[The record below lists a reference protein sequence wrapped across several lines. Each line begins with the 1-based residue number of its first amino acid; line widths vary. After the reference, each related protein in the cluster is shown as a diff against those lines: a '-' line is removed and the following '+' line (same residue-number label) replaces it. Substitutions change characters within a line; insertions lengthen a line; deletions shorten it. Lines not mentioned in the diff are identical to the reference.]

1 MRLLD
6 LNKVIIIL
14 FFGLFFFQSSYS
26 DDAVDIWKKN
36 SQDKSINSKNSQPD
50 KKINENKIDFKKTN
64 SNFKN
69 IEIDNTLSKS
79 TLEVK
84 LYGIFDPDQNN
95 FDLNMWASSESKEI
109 KKTLLR
115 ISKLNLSKTAENILI
130 NTLFSYSYLP
140 KGMSDEEFLEI
151 KIGWL
156 IKNKKDDLL
165 ENFLNKNPEF
175 HNKKKVIQYLVD
187 KNISNANLKDGCK
200 KMNFVS
206 KEIKDS
212 YLEKFKIYC
221 LIFNKKNNQAQLL
234 YDILKEQGKSDK
246 FFDDK
251 VNYLLGVTEKTT
263 NKINDKNLLNFY
275 LSSVTNAN
283 FQYEPDEKT
292 KKSIWK
298 YLNSANLIKVEDIED
313 KQKIRSLEEAANNNS
328 LDKRKIFEI
337 YKQIKFDINNLI
349 NAEEVYK
356 NFDNIESRALIY
368 QKFLISEKIE
378 SKLDLLFLLK
388 DLFKKDKLSNI
399 YSEFLSETLKN
410 FASDEIPKSYKEVV
424 ERNIIIKKDT
434 VLGKI
439 KYNDKILHKSRVVR
453 HFTES
458 EIPLKKTQKDLNNV
472 YKKIKRNKNYFFSAK
487 DLVLVEALK
496 FDGVIIP
503 NDINIEEISKK
514 YPVPSNLLR
523 LVKND
528 EVGFLALKIV
538 EIIGEDEVSN
548 LDSETIYFITNLLNR
563 LKLIKLR
570 NEILISALPQRT

>member
-399 YSEFLSETLKN
+399 YTEFLSETLKN

>member
-1 MRLLD
+1 MRLLN

-14 FFGLFFFQSSYS
+14 FFLLFTFQSLYS
-26 DDAVDIWKKN
+26 DDTVDIWKKN
-36 SQDKSINSKNSQPD
+36 SQDKSINTKNSQLE
-50 KKINENKIDFKKTN
+50 KGINENKIDFKKTN
-64 SNFKN
+64 PNLKN
-69 IEIDNTLSKS
+69 IEIDNTLSES

-95 FDLNMWASSESKEI
+95 FDLNMWVSSESKEI

-115 ISKLNLSKTAENILI
+115 ISKLNLSSTAENILI

-140 KGMSDEEFLEI
+140 RGMSDEEFLEI

-156 IKNKKDDLL
+156 IQNEKDDLL

-187 KNISNANLKDGCK
+187 KNISNADLKEGCK

-275 LSSVTNAN
+275 LSSVTNTN

-298 YLNSANLIKVEDIED
+298 YLNSANLIRVEDID
-313 KQKIRSLEEAANNNS
+313 NKQKIKSLEEAANNNS

-337 YKQIKFDINNLI
+337 YKQIQFDINNLI

-399 YSEFLSETLKN
+399 YTEFLSETLKN
-410 FASDEIPKSYKEVV
+410 LENDEIPKSYKEVV
-424 ERNIIIKKDT
+424 ERNIINKKDK

-496 FDGVIIP
+496 LDGVIIP

-514 YPVPSNLLR
+514 YPVPSNLLK
-523 LVKND
+523 LVKNE

-563 LKLIKLR
+563 LKLTKLR

>member
-50 KKINENKIDFKKTN
+50 KKINENKIDFKKIN

-399 YSEFLSETLKN
+399 YTEFLSETLKN

>member
-50 KKINENKIDFKKTN
+50 KKINENKIDFKKIN